1 MGGTWPCGNS
11 SMESLTDKH
20 MTHTPDVAGMLRDHG
35 ILPTQ
40 QRLMIARVL
49 FSRRQHYS
57 ADQVMNFVNDGRD
70 RVSKATVYNTLG
82 LFARNGL
89 VREVIVDPTRVFYD
103 PNTSDHHHF
112 YNIDTGELL
121 DIDTSELRIS
131 DLPELPQGTV
141 AAGVDVI
148 IRVRG
153 DVTAN

>member
-1 MGGTWPCGNS
+1 MN
-11 SMESLTDKH
+11 SLTDKH
-20 MTHTPDVAGMLRDHG
+20 ITNKPDVAGMLREHG
-35 ILPTQ
+35 VLPTQ

-57 ADQVMNFVNDGRD
+57 ADQVMNIVNDGHD

-131 DLPELPQGTV
+131 DLPEPPQGTV

-153 DVTAN
+153 DSPAN

>member
-1 MGGTWPCGNS
+1 MDNHIEPV
-11 SMESLTDKH
+11 
-20 MTHTPDVAGMLRDHG
+20 MTHTPDVAGMLRSHG

-49 FSRRQHYS
+49 FSRHQHYS
-57 ADQVMNFVNDGRD
+57 ADQVMASVNEGRD

-103 PNTSDHHHF
+103 PNTDNHHHF
-112 YNIDTGELL
+112 YNVDTGELM
-121 DIDTSELRIS
+121 DIDSSELRIS
-131 DLPELPQGTV
+131 ALPELPEGTV

-148 IRVRG
+148 IRVR
-153 DVTAN
+153 DESPPN